1 MALLARWDSVPHFS
15 HAKCLKAD
23 YKAAAETRFSCSLS
37 RRWTRRC
44 PFQSGCLDRVK
55 AISPHRITKRNAYD
69 LSYNRCA
76 LCNGIDERGSPFS
89 SSPSSSRPSRPPR
102 SLCRPAR
109 RVVRLVHAQPG
120 RQRSRTFVQSRA
132 IMGALR
138 LRRGRSHRWRHRG
151 VASPR
156 RKNRWPGKWPVD
168 REQRQRWS
176 CGADASSLAGRR
188 HCLQECVRRVLERSG
203 YRFA

>member
-1 MALLARWDSVPHFS
+1 HALTAQSSARFLRLTLRRVYHRVQRMALLARWDSVPHFS

-23 YKAAAETRFSCSLS
+23 YKAAAEIKFSCSLS

-89 SSPSSSRPSRPPR
+89 SSSSPSLSSSSRPFRQAR

-109 RVVRLVHAQPG
+109 RVV
-120 RQRSRTFVQSRA
+120 
-132 IMGALR
+132 
-138 LRRGRSHRWRHRG
+138 
-151 VASPR
+151 
-156 RKNRWPGKWPVD
+156 
-168 REQRQRWS
+168 
-176 CGADASSLAGRR
+176 
-188 HCLQECVRRVLERSG
+188 
-203 YRFA
+203 